1 MGLMTALRRP
11 AEGLPEREQ
20 TMLRVVPEWRTAQ
33 DEALVGELR
42 SILERRQLS
51 FVFQPIVSMK
61 SAEIFGYEALMRPP
75 HDSVLAHPE
84 ALLQVARRDGC
95 VIEVELMAV
104 LGAIAAFGRRPLGGK
119 LFLNLGAR
127 ALDALAADR
136 GSRLSRALVEA
147 RIAPSRLMLELTE
160 HERVEDPDSLAGALE
175 VFSSLGIGLV
185 LDDFGDGRSS
195 LRLWAQLQPVIVKID
210 KYFTRGIHRDSRKV
224 DALRTILTLAERFGA
239 LVVAEG
245 VEEVAELVVLRDLGC
260 GYVQGYL
267 LGRPESEPVT
277 AVSAEVAGVL
287 ASSKIAV
294 LPNSPPRPDIA
305 QTVGRLSVPAP
316 TVTPTTPNDEVRRL
330 FNAHPDLHAV
340 AVVVDDDYPVGLI
353 NRRSFMDKYAQ
364 PFYHE
369 LHGRRPC
376 ERLMS
381 PGPFRV
387 EASVPLDSMV
397 HMLAGEDQRYL
408 FEGFIVTEG
417 GRYAGI
423 ATGQSL
429 VRAVTE
435 RRIEAAR
442 HANPLT
448 LLPGNIPITEHIR
461 RLIESGASFAAVYFD
476 LNNFKPFND
485 LYGYWRGDEMIKLV
499 AMMLLEQCDPAADFV
514 GHVGGDDFVVLFQ
527 SDDWDERTRRIVEGF
542 NERARTLFSD
552 EDLVRGGFESEDRQG
567 FTRLFPLTTVAAGA
581 VLVGPGSFRSPEDV
595 ASAAAEA
602 KKLAKQS
609 VSGIHH
615 QSSPHAMPLSGAP
628 GCLARA

>member
-75 HDSVLAHPE
+75 HDSVLAQPE

-305 QTVGRLSVPAP
+305 QTVGRL
-316 TVTPTTPNDEVRRL
+316 
-330 FNAHPDLHAV
+330 
-340 AVVVDDDYPVGLI
+340 
-353 NRRSFMDKYAQ
+353 
-364 PFYHE
+364 
-369 LHGRRPC
+369 
-376 ERLMS
+376 
-381 PGPFRV
+381 
-387 EASVPLDSMV
+387 
-397 HMLAGEDQRYL
+397 
-408 FEGFIVTEG
+408 
-417 GRYAGI
+417 
-423 ATGQSL
+423 
-429 VRAVTE
+429 
-435 RRIEAAR
+435 
-442 HANPLT
+442 
-448 LLPGNIPITEHIR
+448 
-461 RLIESGASFAAVYFD
+461 IESGASFAAVYFD

-615 QSSPHAMPLSGAP
+615 QSSPHAMPLSGTP